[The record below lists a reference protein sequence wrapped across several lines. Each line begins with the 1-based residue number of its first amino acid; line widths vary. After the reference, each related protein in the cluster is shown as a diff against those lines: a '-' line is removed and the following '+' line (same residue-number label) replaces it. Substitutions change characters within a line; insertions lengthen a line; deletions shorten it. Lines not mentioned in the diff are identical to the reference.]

1 MINAMEQLNCNTT
14 NIFLGKEQTFPACIV
29 PFNTFTGLK
38 EER

>member
-1 MINAMEQLNCNTT
+1 MISAMEQLNCNTT
-14 NIFLGKEQTFPACIV
+14 NIFRGSVAALPAWML